1 MRVRDIIKH
10 MTDGLRAAGIPSP
23 RLEAELLCAL
33 ALRASRLYV
42 TVHDD
47 RELQSE
53 EEKTCRALLAKR
65 SAGFPMA
72 YLAGKKEFWGRDFL
86 TSPGVLIPRPET
98 EILTESVLD
107 CIPEDFSGT
116 FADIGTGTG
125 CLGITLALERPR
137 MRGLLLEKSPQAAG
151 IAEKNRKLLG
161 AGNVTVV
168 LGDLFAAPIRQTSL
182 DVLVSNPP
190 YIGKEETEDV
200 MPDVKKWEPQEALF
214 SEDSGL
220 RHLEACAAL
229 AAKCLKRGGIA
240 AFEHGW
246 RQGGAVR
253 ELLRRQNF
261 SRIKTKKDLAG
272 LDRTTLA
279 SI

>member
-1 MRVRDIIKH
+1 MLVRDILKD

-33 ALRASRLYV
+33 ALKKDRLYV

-47 RELQSE
+47 RELTPE
-53 EEKTCRALLAKR
+53 EEQTCRALLAKR
-65 SAGFPMA
+65 RDGFPMA

-86 TSPGVLIPRPET
+86 TSPGVLIPRPAT
-98 EILTESVLD
+98 EILIESVLD
-107 CIPEDFSGT
+107 CIPEDCGGT

-137 MRGLLLEKSPQAAG
+137 MKGLLLEKSPQAAA
-151 IAEKNRKLLG
+151 IAEKNRNLLR
-161 AGNVTVV
+161 AENVTVV
-168 LGDLFAAPIRQTSL
+168 TGDLFAAPIRQTSL

-190 YIGKEETEDV
+190 YIGREETDDV
-200 MPDVKKWEPQEALF
+200 MPDVVRWEPEEALF

-246 RQGGAVR
+246 RQGEAVR

-261 SRIKTKKDLAG
+261 LGIITKKDLAG